1 MDPTPQPKILG
12 VTSDTIDPRNAQVDC
27 SDSEPPTIEESP
39 DRESNTSTSEASFS
53 TPAIQPRM
61 GTGERRLKRRTTDT
75 AFVDA
80 VRALSNH
87 IDDEVKRMASEFKR
101 SLLTVKKL
109 MGLHRR
115 FRERKAPSLYNALL
129 HRLAQKRRACG
140 NPLGKN
146 FGGQHQALMEDEELQ
161 DILQNPSSPEAHE
174 AIRELTEYQ
183 EAKFRGTRASAKA
196 NDNDIVKTWG
206 KIANTYLLKSQSL
219 SHRTSAAT
227 FGFVCSSKPGQNV
240 TRQFFGNGP
249 IEAFLMS
256 KFGMTGEDF
265 VESAES
271 YLIYTSAGRV
281 ATGMGVKKMQKEI
294 VRLISQG
301 LHEVTKNEKLSM
313 EYDHYEV
320 LLVKEYGVRLVGW
333 PQGVRFLNPHKLHAS
348 DVIKLYNDI
357 HQKICRWKKLDG
369 REFHEVKKEIEL
381 KLKRGE
387 LTEPERHRRG
397 QKRQAEDDGD
407 DGGGKKVNR
416 GSTQS
421 KGKESTSRS
430 DKAKQTKKGSR
441 KLSNRRENGK
451 TLDES
456 EGESPDKETQKSD
469 KLRPQPRARP
479 VSRPILKDLEGVR
492 VIGRTILSDIDDDNG
507 ERQSSTDKTDA
518 SAIDTADYIDDQ
530 LDLYQLDSRVED
542 SEDDGD
548 ELDDFEDYFDQELDY
563 EDDVDINYAD
573 YVSGRDD
580 AADVLD
586 DDIWD

>member
-129 HRLAQKRRACG
+129 HRLAQKRCACG

>member
-1 MDPTPQPKILG
+1 
-12 VTSDTIDPRNAQVDC
+12 
-27 SDSEPPTIEESP
+27 
-39 DRESNTSTSEASFS
+39 
-53 TPAIQPRM
+53 
-61 GTGERRLKRRTTDT
+61 
-75 AFVDA
+75 
-80 VRALSNH
+80 
-87 IDDEVKRMASEFKR
+87 
-101 SLLTVKKL
+101 
-109 MGLHRR
+109 
-115 FRERKAPSLYNALL
+115 
-129 HRLAQKRRACG
+129 
-140 NPLGKN
+140 
-146 FGGQHQALMEDEELQ
+146 
-161 DILQNPSSPEAHE
+161 
-174 AIRELTEYQ
+174 
-183 EAKFRGTRASAKA
+183 
-196 NDNDIVKTWG
+196 
-206 KIANTYLLKSQSL
+206 
-219 SHRTSAAT
+219 
-227 FGFVCSSKPGQNV
+227 
-240 TRQFFGNGP
+240 
-249 IEAFLMS
+249 
-256 KFGMTGEDF
+256 
-265 VESAES
+265 
-271 YLIYTSAGRV
+271 
-281 ATGMGVKKMQKEI
+281 MGVKKMQKEI

-320 LLVKEYGVRLVGW
+320 LLVKEYGVCLVGW

-369 REFHEVKKEIEL
+369 REFHEVQKEIEL

-397 QKRQAEDDGD
+397 QKHQAEDDGD

-530 LDLYQLDSRVED
+530 LDLYQLDSRVKD

>member
-1 MDPTPQPKILG
+1 MAILGRMTLIFMAKPGQNILLGSITADSIVGTVVSIGFQRQQVQHHGIASPLPARRTSGVSPLQQEIHYHATGFSPSGSSFRQTLHTSPSQNLPSASLNVQTRRPFTHQNLENRPLIQPIYKQVEVGYPVDAQVLEEHQRTESHRRARSSARQTETTTVDSSFLHQSSIAVASRQGLASIQLLLNDPSPSSPDSSSAVSTTLSPIRVPNMDPTPQPKILG

-249 IEAFLMS
+249 IEAFVS
-256 KFGMTGEDF
+256 D
-265 VESAES
+265 S
-271 YLIYTSAGRV
+271 V
-281 ATGMGVKKMQKEI
+281 AQYWARRHTEIMDQK
-294 VRLISQG
+294 
-301 LHEVTKNEKLSM
+301 
-313 EYDHYEV
+313 
-320 LLVKEYGVRLVGW
+320 
-333 PQGVRFLNPHKLHAS
+333 
-348 DVIKLYNDI
+348 
-357 HQKICRWKKLDG
+357 
-369 REFHEVKKEIEL
+369 
-381 KLKRGE
+381 
-387 LTEPERHRRG
+387 
-397 QKRQAEDDGD
+397 
-407 DGGGKKVNR
+407 
-416 GSTQS
+416 
-421 KGKESTSRS
+421 
-430 DKAKQTKKGSR
+430 
-441 KLSNRRENGK
+441 
-451 TLDES
+451 DE
-456 EGESPDKETQKSD
+456 
-469 KLRPQPRARP
+469 
-479 VSRPILKDLEGVR
+479 
-492 VIGRTILSDIDDDNG
+492 
-507 ERQSSTDKTDA
+507 
-518 SAIDTADYIDDQ
+518 
-530 LDLYQLDSRVED
+530 
-542 SEDDGD
+542 
-548 ELDDFEDYFDQELDY
+548 
-563 EDDVDINYAD
+563 
-573 YVSGRDD
+573 
-580 AADVLD
+580 
-586 DDIWD
+586 